1 VATISIQYKF
11 ILSHDHQS
19 SYSLDMER
27 MSKRI
32 IVPLIITLLVGLS
45 GGCADVTHL
54 IIDRQPNGDDEIGIT
69 YYIGGAGPIGN
80 VGSFDV
86 PQGLRD
92 AGYEGSVEVFTW
104 QSWTHAGDQI
114 NLSRNLEKAAEL
126 ADRIRRYRRD
136 HPNQPINLVALS
148 AGTGIAVFALE
159 YLPEDIGINQACF
172 LSCSLSSRY
181 DLTRALK
188 RINGNLYVLYSPHDR
203 VLNTLVWYT
212 GTIDR
217 STASDGIAGLEGFYI
232 PSPTRM
238 DTLAQYQKVTKH
250 SPIGS
255 TLLWWPT
262 MVVTPTSTS
271 RSFVRRYL
279 APALFGN
286 DKSLLGPHP
295 EQRYEPFPVRIPA
308 FHSSARPA
316 SPVAPT
322 FPSRKSEPR
331 PIRAVADQS
340 HNQIRAA
347 TVRER
352 SVAPKGP
359 QQVSPGQSEAPPWVI
374 AIPKSQP

>member
-1 VATISIQYKF
+1 
-11 ILSHDHQS
+11 
-19 SYSLDMER
+19 M
-27 MSKRI
+27 KRI
-32 IVPLIITLLVGLS
+32 PKQIVVPWILALLVSMS

-54 IIDRQPNGDDEIGIT
+54 IIDRQPKGDDEIGIT

-114 NLSRNLEKAAEL
+114 NLTRNREKAAEL
-126 ADRIRRYRRD
+126 ADRIHRYRRD
-136 HPNQPINLVALS
+136 HPIQPINLVALS

-159 YLPEDIGINQACF
+159 YLPEDIGINQVCF

-238 DTLAQYQKVTKH
+238 DTLAQYQKVRNIPH
-250 SPIGS
+250 RLEF
-255 TLLWWPT
+255 TLVAYDGGHT
-262 MVVTPTSTS
+262 DATS

-279 APALFGN
+279 APALLGN

-308 FHSSARPA
+308 FHSSAQPA
-316 SPVAPT
+316 PAGRSD
-322 FPSRKSEPR
+322 FPG
-331 PIRAVADQS
+331 
-340 HNQIRAA
+340 
-347 TVRER
+347 T
-352 SVAPKGP
+352 
-359 QQVSPGQSEAPPWVI
+359 
-374 AIPKSQP
+374 